1 MNKEQ
6 MVVNAIRILSAEA
19 VQKAKSGHPGMP
31 MGAAAMAYAVW
42 GREMI
47 HNPADPKFVNRDRFV
62 LSSGHGSMLIYS
74 LLHLFGYG
82 LTIDDLKGGYV
93 LSDCEGTP
101 DVLLMASGS
110 EVEQCMGAQELLK
123 AEGVKARVISMPSF
137 ELFEAQS
144 DEDNE
149 SV

>member
-42 GREMI
+42 GRAMT
-47 HNPADPKFVNRDRFV
+47 HNPANPKFVNRDRFV

-82 LTIDDLKGGYV
+82 LTIDDL
-93 LSDCEGTP
+93 
-101 DVLLMASGS
+101 
-110 EVEQCMGAQELLK
+110 
-123 AEGVKARVISMPSF
+123 
-137 ELFEAQS
+137 
-144 DEDNE
+144 
-149 SV
+149 

>member
-42 GREMI
+42 GREMT

-62 LSSGHGSMLIYS
+62 LSSGPGSMRLYS

-82 LTIDDLKGGYV
+82 RTIDDLK
-93 LSDCEGTP
+93 SFRQF
-101 DVLLMASGS
+101 GS
-110 EVEQCMGAQELLK
+110 
-123 AEGVKARVISMPSF
+123 
-137 ELFEAQS
+137 
-144 DEDNE
+144 
-149 SV
+149 